1 MRVLIAHPY
10 KLLADAL
17 SCLLSSQDDV
27 EIVGICADASRLPEE
42 VGRLRPDAVVLFAGF
57 LDPGEEGLIRA
68 VREASESSGVVVV
81 SNGAAGKES
90 VWVFEAG
97 ASGCL
102 GLDCS
107 GIQFIDALRRVVAGE
122 VVLLGV
128 DRKPAGGNGS
138 PDGLAPNDPQAS
150 SRLKSLTSR
159 EREVLALL
167 SRGFSN
173 REIAESL
180 FLSHHTV
187 RTHVQNL
194 RAKLDVRS
202 KFQAAM
208 LVMQA
213 GVWPNGG
220 NGIRF

>member
-107 GIQFIDALRRVVAGE
+107 GTQFIDALRRVAAGE

-128 DRKPAGGNGS
+128 DRKPAGNGS
-138 PDGLAPNDPQAS
+138 PNGLTPNDRQAS
-150 SRLKSLTSR
+150 SRFKNLTSR

-180 FLSHHTV
+180 FVSQHTV